1 MVSGFH
7 LIHVLSFCNYKRSK
21 IKGPQV
27 MFEQNEIEEKAES
40 GKERSEKCGRNIRC
54 WLRCDV

>member
-1 MVSGFH
+1 MISGFH

-40 GKERSEKCGRNIRC
+40 GKERSEKCG
-54 WLRCDV
+54 